1 MLFKDFKGKV
11 VHFIGVG
18 GVSMSGIAK
27 YFYEHGVVVQGS
39 DSALHGCKYVQDLKG
54 MNIHL
59 FDSHKEENICSD
71 VALVIKTSTVKDDN
85 PEIMKAHSLNIPV
98 IERYQALELIIA
110 TFETR
115 IGISGSSGKTTTT
128 AIIWQAL
135 CLQEMPSCIIGT
147 ILNETQSSVFV
158 NDKSDVCVVEAD
170 ESDGSFV
177 DMNFNVAVITDID
190 ADHLDHK
197 CYGGDCDNLIDRFR
211 RFAYKTLHCGGI
223 VVYNSDCRITCD
235 VMQEFIPHFVS
246 SIVSYS
252 GIAKVTSLPSYKQ
265 GDCYLSSV
273 KNVENGV
280 VFSCGGYVEGKGIF
294 IPMIGKFNAFNA
306 LPGLVLL
313 KRLFGINDTNI
324 FNSFKGIKKRVEIV
338 GSVNNIT
345 VIDDYAHS
353 PKKIKI
359 FIESFASYC
368 RDVNAEFVIICEPHK
383 YTRVES
389 LYDEYIS
396 CFDGCKNLIMMDI
409 FGIQGGG
416 VNNNI
421 SSEKL
426 TNDIQI
432 RWKKIK
438 NHSFYIKCLKNNK
451 DVLQEDTFSFVEE
464 IVHRSQKVFY
474 VFLGAGFS
482 SNYAHTLFNKINK

>member
-11 VHFIGVG
+11 VHFVGIG
-18 GVSMSGIAK
+18 GVSMSGVAK
-27 YFYEHGVVVQGS
+27 CFYEHGVVVQGS
-39 DSALHGCKYVQDLKG
+39 DSALHESKYIQDFKDI
-54 MNIHL
+54 NIQL
-59 FDSHKEENICSD
+59 FDSHKEENICSG
-71 VALVIKTSTVKDDN
+71 VVLVIKTSTIKDDN
-85 PEIMKAHSLNIPV
+85 PEIIKARSLNIPV

-115 IGISGSSGKTTTT
+115 IGISGSSGKTTT
-128 AIIWQAL
+128 AALIWQAL
-135 CLQEMPSCIIGT
+135 CLQEKPSCIIGT
-147 ILNETQSSVFV
+147 ILNEVQSSVFI
-158 NDKSDVCVVEAD
+158 NDKSNVCVVEAD

-190 ADHLDHK
+190 TDHLDHK
-197 CYGGDCDNLIDRFR
+197 RYGGDCNNLIDYFR
-211 RFAYKTLHCGGI
+211 RFASKALNCGGI
-223 VVYNSDCRITCD
+223 VVYNSDCRTTCE
-235 VMQEFIPHFVS
+235 VMQEFSPKFSHN
-246 SIVSYS
+246 IVSYS
-252 GIAKVTSLPSYKQ
+252 GIAKVSSMPSYKQ

-280 VFSCGGYVEGKGIF
+280 VFSCGGYVAGEDVF
-294 IPMIGKFNAFNA
+294 MPMIGKFNAFNS

-313 KRLFGINDTNI
+313 KRLFGINDTNT
-324 FNSFKGIKKRVEIV
+324 FNSFKGIKKRVEVV
-338 GSVNNIT
+338 GSVDNIT
-345 VIDDYAHS
+345 IIDDYAHS
-353 PKKIKI
+353 PKKIKT
-359 FIESFASYC
+359 FIESFTSYC
-368 RDVNAEFVIICEPHK
+368 RDVDAELVIICEPHK

-389 LYDEYIS
+389 LYDEYIT

-451 DVLQEDTFSFVEE
+451 DVLQEDTFSFVGE